1 MAARVKRAGSTP
13 PVTPRDTKAEAAP
26 RPGPLHRNLGEVDK
40 AHPVRNSL
48 LPDDLPVKKSFVIL
62 YTIGRRFAAIRN
74 PRKELRYRAKKMP
87 CRISL
92 ARRSL
97 ISFPSPHQ
105 EKPQAFPPRG
115 SSRCSYN
122 GTCTYTYI
130 FRKRSDRWPA
140 SD

>member
-1 MAARVKRAGSTP
+1 MPARVKRAGSMP
-13 PVTPRDTKAEAAP
+13 PVPPRDPKAEAAP

-48 LPDDLPVKKSFVIL
+48 LPDDLPVKRSFVIL
-62 YTIGRRFAAIRN
+62 LYNRTALCRNTKSAKRITISR
-74 PRKELRYRAKKMP
+74 KKMP